1 MGVERILLLMTVTSN
16 MSTGSTVERKPI
28 PASVAVREAPAEIS
42 STVSTY
48 CLDAARFQP
57 KPEKKSRAEPDDVLI
72 GFDTEYLVPETPVSN
87 EDIRSGAAKYRVVS
101 YQFHCLLQGVN
112 PGLESLSPMMA
123 SGCRSVS
130 C

>member
-1 MGVERILLLMTVTSN
+1 MTVTSN

-87 EDIRSGAAKYRVVS
+87 EDSGRVPPNIGWYPTS
-101 YQFHCLLQGVN
+101 SIAF
-112 PGLESLSPMMA
+112 
-123 SGCRSVS
+123 CRG
-130 C
+130 